1 MKNIMGIIDDRK
13 RPEGLEGLI
22 NKRSPGAIP
31 FGSKYRMVDLLLS
44 SMSESGIKNVGIF
57 TGKYSGSLMNH
68 VKSGKEW
75 GLLRLK
81 DGLFMLP
88 SEYRDHID
96 YLDRSK
102 EEYVLYS
109 SNNIVYF
116 SSYEPMEQ
124 FLKEKNADIVIAYA
138 MDKKPPM
145 TKGLYLEIQGDLV
158 SGLSKE
164 QTTPDSRRTMEV
176 LLMKKEIFKELLE
189 GVGQIGS
196 NPIDVL
202 IKEHEKYKIH
212 GYSYKGYVAYVDDL
226 LSFYKENLA
235 LVEEKRWMDLFQG
248 SGSISTIPNDEAPT
262 KYLEAS
268 NVKKTLV
275 TEGCIIKGDIEN
287 SMIFRG
293 VKVKAGAKIKNS
305 IIMQK
310 ALIGR
315 NAVIEN
321 AILDKDVEIRA
332 GVKIIGTPEKPLF
345 ISKKSIVEKGN

>member
-13 RPEGLEGLI
+13 RPKGLEHLI

-31 FGSKYRMVDLLLS
+31 FGSKYRMVDLILS
-44 SMSESGIKNVGIF
+44 SMSVSGIKNVGIF
-57 TGKYSGSLMNH
+57 TGEYSGSLLNH

-75 GLLRLK
+75 GLLRNK

-88 SEYRDHID
+88 SRYDEHID

-109 SNNIVYF
+109 NSTIVYF
-116 SSYEPMEQ
+116 TSYEPMEQ
-124 FLKEKNADIVIAYA
+124 FFIEKEADIVIAYG
-138 MDKKPPM
+138 MDKKPPI
-145 TKGLYLEIQGDLV
+145 TEGLYINLDGERV
-158 SGLSKE
+158 TGLSDKQKNANYKRSME
-164 QTTPDSRRTMEV
+164 VILMKKSIFKKLLQGIGKKGSTPMEV
-176 LLMKKEIFKELLE
+176 LQKEY
-189 GVGQIGS
+189 
-196 NPIDVL
+196 
-202 IKEHEKYKIH
+202 HKYKTY
-212 GYSYKGYVAYVDDL
+212 GYLYKGYVAYVDNMYCY
-226 LSFYKENLA
+226 YKENMA
-235 LVEEKRWMDLFQG
+235 LLDEKLWTDLFQG
-248 SGSISTIPNDEAPT
+248 RGSIITIRNDEAPT

-268 NVKKTLV
+268 NVRKTLV

-293 VKVKAGAKIKNS
+293 VKVKTGAKIKNS

-315 NAVIEN
+315 HAVIEN

-332 GVKIIGTPEKPLF
+332 GVRIIGTPEKPLF
-345 ISKKSIVEKGN
+345 ISKKTIIEKEN